1 MTGGAEGHVSRD
13 CSAPAK
19 AKSCYKCGQEGHIVR
34 RVILLAFKVPDVI
47 HAFSSPETAL
57 KLVTLRVVGATAAAA
72 AEVALAPSAISVARS
87 AILPVRALRL
97 PLEEEE
103 GETTARSVVDPKRLG
118 RFFFGLDGFFKE
130 EWLMVFFH
138 RC

>member
-34 RVILLAFKVPDVI
+34 RVILLTFKVPDVI

-57 KLVTLRVVGATAAAA
+57 KPVTLRVVGATAAA

-97 PLEEEE
+97 PLEEE

-118 RFFFGLDGFFKE
+118 RFFFL
-130 EWLMVFFH
+130 V
-138 RC
+138 

>member
-34 RVILLAFKVPDVI
+34 RVILAVIQDPDI
-47 HAFSSPETAL
+47 THAFSSPETAL
-57 KLVTLRVVGATAAAA
+57 KQVTLAEVVGATAAAA
-72 AEVALAPSAISVARS
+72 ELALELSATSVARS

-97 PLEEEE
+97 PPEEEE
-103 GETTARSVVDPKRLG
+103 GEATARSVVDPKKLG
-118 RFFFGLDGFFKE
+118 RFFCWF
-130 EWLMVFFH
+130 
-138 RC
+138 R

>member
-34 RVILLAFKVPDVI
+34 RVILAVIQDPDI
-47 HAFSSPETAL
+47 THAFSSPETAL
-57 KLVTLRVVGATAAAA
+57 KQVTLAEVVGATAAAA
-72 AEVALAPSAISVARS
+72 ELALELSATSVARL

-97 PLEEEE
+97 PPEEEE
-103 GETTARSVVDPKRLG
+103 AEATARSVADPKKLG
-118 RFFFGLDGFFKE
+118 RFFFP
-130 EWLMVFFH
+130 V
-138 RC
+138 

>member
-34 RVILLAFKVPDVI
+34 RVILAVIQDPDI
-47 HAFSSPETAL
+47 THAFSSPETAL
-57 KLVTLRVVGATAAAA
+57 KQVTLAEVVGATAAAA
-72 AEVALAPSAISVARS
+72 ELALEPSVTSVARS

-97 PLEEEE
+97 PPEEEE
-103 GETTARSVVDPKRLG
+103 EEAEATARSVVDPKKLG
-118 RFFFGLDGFFKE
+118 RFFFRF
-130 EWLMVFFH
+130 
-138 RC
+138 R

>member
-34 RVILLAFKVPDVI
+34 RVILAVIQDPDI
-47 HAFSSPETAL
+47 THAFSSPETAL
-57 KLVTLRVVGATAAAA
+57 KQVTLAEVVGATAAAA
-72 AEVALAPSAISVARS
+72 ELALELSATSVARS

-97 PLEEEE
+97 PPEEVEEEAE
-103 GETTARSVVDPKRLG
+103 ATARSVADPKRLG
-118 RFFFGLDGFFKE
+118 RFFFP
-130 EWLMVFFH
+130 V
-138 RC
+138 